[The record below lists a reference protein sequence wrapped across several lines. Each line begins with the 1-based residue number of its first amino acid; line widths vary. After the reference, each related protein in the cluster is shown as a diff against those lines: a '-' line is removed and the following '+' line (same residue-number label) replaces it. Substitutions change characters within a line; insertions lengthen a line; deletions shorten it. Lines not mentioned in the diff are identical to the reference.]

1 MKRISSN
8 ESFPRNII
16 LSIDGDESNYQ
27 LNLSS
32 FKNYF
37 QDALGS
43 GKSPQDA
50 VEDATEKLRRLVE
63 KRKQIFIPKPGVKR
77 DTPLK
82 REIEERVEKEKPI
95 SVKKLEEEG
104 DIFKR
109 KTKSDRKEKILKQIS
124 ESTGETGD
132 KLAELWKRFII
143 KRKSVDSDSLATKRT
158 IDEYNRLKEPEVE
171 EKEIPTVDNI
181 RKYYDLI
188 SSLESGNTNYNVE
201 QFKKYV
207 LKGMS
212 LVEAFKKVKF
222 LVSARNYMREN
233 NISITPTNMKI
244 FLVSDGDFELASRRI
259 KEHEEAG
266 KLGMD
271 VENLLPSGAETDDY
285 VIYNGQRISLHRLVH
300 NLFMGNTSEKQYKMM
315 YAIIYRNVFDFGKSV
330 DEAVEIAYK
339 ELNLMKFRS
348 QLKLEFSEDPS
359 YAERVLESYY
369 IDENMSFEDALSAT
383 RRDLGKNPS
392 N

>member
-32 FKNYF
+32 FRNYF

-43 GKSPQDA
+43 GKAPQDA

-82 REIEERVEKEKPI
+82 REIEERVEKEKPL

-109 KTKSDRKEKILKQIS
+109 KTKSDRKEKILKQLSNI
-124 ESTGETGD
+124 TGETGD
-132 KLAELWKRFII
+132 KLEELWKRFFI
-143 KRKSVDSDSLATKRT
+143 KRKSVDSDSLAIKRT

-171 EKEIPTVDNI
+171 EKEIPTVDDI

-244 FLVSDGDFELASRRI
+244 FLVSDGDFELAARRV

-271 VENLLPSGAETDDY
+271 VENLLPSGAETDTY

-300 NLFMGNTSEKQYKMM
+300 NLFIGKTSEKQYKMM
-315 YAIIYRNVFDFGKSV
+315 YSIIRRYVFDFGKSI
-330 DEAVEIAYK
+330 DEAVEIAFK
-339 ELNLMKFRS
+339 ELNLMNFKS
-348 QLKLEFSEDPS
+348 QLKIEFPEDPS
-359 YAERVLESYY
+359 YAETVLESYY
-369 IDENMSFEDALSAT
+369 IDENMSFEDALRAT
-383 RRDLGKNPS
+383 RRDLGKDSS